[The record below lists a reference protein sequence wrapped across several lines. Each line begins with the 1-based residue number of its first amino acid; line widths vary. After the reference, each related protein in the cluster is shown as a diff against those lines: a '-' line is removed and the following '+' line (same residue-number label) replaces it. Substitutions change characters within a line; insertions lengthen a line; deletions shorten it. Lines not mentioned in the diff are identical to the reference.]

1 MPYGPPWVWVEG
13 GMTVD
18 YHHLVPLN
26 GLSEEALA
34 QAIGQAREVHLE
46 RWQSLFHRGDS
57 DDHSYYLLQGEIA
70 LDAGDDS
77 DPLVIRAGSEAAR
90 HPLARLKPRLYT
102 GVARADCQL
111 ACFSDSALEG
121 LVTRDQATAYE
132 VTEFEG
138 DDPGWMYDLLRN
150 PAFSRVPP
158 GNLHTLF
165 SRFEPLPVKAGQMVI
180 HQGDVGD
187 FYYLI
192 RQGKA
197 QVSRAAASEQQL
209 KLAILEPGQGFGEE
223 ALISGDPRNA
233 SVTMLSDGLLMR
245 LSAKDFNEQLKEPL
259 VQQVNATEAAT
270 LMREKDAQ
278 LIDVR
283 IEDEFRHGTL
293 KGAVNIPLYLLR
305 IKANSLARDRTYILF
320 CQTGKRGGTAA
331 FLLAQRGF
339 DVRVLRGGLASLG
352 KTATS

>member
-1 MPYGPPWVWVEG
+1 
-13 GMTVD
+13 MTPD
-18 YHHLVPLN
+18 LHNLVPLN
-26 GLSEEALA
+26 GLSQEALA
-34 QAIGQAREVHLE
+34 QALGQLRQVHFE
-46 RWQSLFHRGDS
+46 RGQSLFQRGDS
-57 DDHSYYLLQGEIA
+57 DDHSYYLLQGEVA
-70 LDAGDDS
+70 LDAGDGS
-77 DPLVIRAGSEAAR
+77 TPLVIRSGSDTAR

-102 GVARADCQL
+102 GVTRSECQL

-138 DDPGWMYDLLRN
+138 DDPGWMFDLLRN

-165 SRFEPLPVKAGQMVI
+165 SRFEAMPVGAGQEVI
-180 HQGDVGD
+180 RQGDAGD

-192 RQGKA
+192 RRGQA
-197 QVSRAAASEQQL
+197 QVKREVAQGHQVR
-209 KLAILEPGQGFGEE
+209 LAVLGPGQGFGEE

-233 SVTMLSDGLLMR
+233 SVAMLGDGLLMR
-245 LSAKDFNEQLKEPL
+245 LAASDFNEQLKEPL
-259 VQQVNATEAAT
+259 VHQVDANEAAA
-270 LMREKDAQ
+270 LMREKNAQ

-283 IEDEFRHGTL
+283 LEDEFRHGSL

-305 IKANSLARDRTYILF
+305 IKANSLPRGRIYILF
-320 CQTGKRGGTAA
+320 CQTGRRGGTAA

-339 DVRVLRGGLASLG
+339 DVRVLRGGLASLT
-352 KTATS
+352 KTGTA